1 MSWFKPMK
9 PMKMEFAPFDDFGN
23 SKVDDILKAHYLPN
37 TQHSILSLVSQRQ
50 QQNEVLGLTLK
61 LPVGY
66 NASSEADFEQLHNE
80 LLNELEKVGIC
91 ELNLHLLTQKSHG
104 ASQQQQQPEPRKN
117 EVPLRSVRPQ
127 ANIAADEDKDVGT
140 HSQWQGDHAQLQYQ
154 GTQGQWQGGQSQYQ
168 GKLPQVT
175 DAQADSQSTKR
186 EAIQQANESSKVGV
200 ANSQTNARSQT
211 DPEARSDAV
220 QHEDALTNRRPAPPT
235 QNQLQPH
242 PRIKNV
248 IVVASGKGGVGK
260 STTTVNLAL
269 ALQQTGA
276 KVGVLDADIYGPSIP
291 TMLGTAGKTPVI
303 DNEQFVPLEA
313 YGMAVLSI
321 GNLIG
326 DDTTPIVW
334 RGPKATG
341 ALMQLFNQTAWPDL
355 DYLLIDMPPG
365 TGDIQLTLAQRIPVT
380 GAVIVTTP
388 QHIALLDAQK
398 GIEMFNKVNI
408 PVLGVVE
415 NMSTHVCSNCGHEDE
430 IFGAG
435 GGDQLSTAYQV
446 PLLGRLPLSASIRK
460 NSDAGQP
467 SVAAKDTAAGHY
479 KDIALAMLVQLAKIP
494 QRQRDNNRI
503 F

>member
-1 MSWFKPMK
+1 MSWFKPF
-9 PMKMEFAPFDDFGN
+9 KMEFAPFNEFGN
-23 SKVDDILKAHYLPN
+23 PQVDEILQAHYLPN
-37 TQHSILSLVSQRQ
+37 TQYSILSLVTQRQ
-50 QQNEVLGLTLK
+50 QQNDVLGLTLK
-61 LPVGY
+61 LPAGY
-66 NASSEADFEQLHNE
+66 RANSEADFEQLHDE
-80 LLNELEKVGIC
+80 LVTALNPVGIR
-91 ELNLHLLTQKSHG
+91 EVNLHLIEQK
-104 ASQQQQQPEPRKN
+104 ASGQSPQQQQQAYE
-117 EVPLRSVRPQ
+117 SGFGQ
-127 ANIAADEDKDVGT
+127 IQHGGG
-140 HSQWQGDHAQLQYQ
+140 QMQYQ
-154 GTQGQWQGGQSQYQ
+154 GGQAQVQHS
-168 GKLPQVT
+168 LPPVI
-175 DAQADSQSTKR
+175 DAQAASALVKD
-186 EAIQQANESSKVGV
+186 QAAPQNHKPLRTTETPQ
-200 ANSQTNARSQT
+200 AM
-211 DPEARSDAV
+211 PEARSEAV
-220 QHEDALTNRRPAPPT
+220 LREDELTTKRPAPPT
-235 QNQLQPH
+235 QNQLQAH
-242 PRIKNV
+242 PRIKNI

-303 DNEQFVPLEA
+303 ENEQFIPLEA

-321 GNLIG
+321 GNLTG
-326 DDTTPIVW
+326 DDNTPIVW

-341 ALMQLFNQTAWPDL
+341 ALMQLFNQTAWPEL

-435 GGDQLSTAYQV
+435 GGDKLSNAYQV
-446 PLLGRLPLSASIRK
+446 PLLGRLPLSASIRQ
-460 NSDAGQP
+460 NADAGQP
-467 SVAAKDTAAGHY
+467 SVAAKDAAAGHY
-479 KDIALAMLVQLAKIP
+479 KDIALAMLVQLAKVP
-494 QRQRDNNRI
+494 SRQRDNNRI